1 MTGDLLDLEKAARDA
16 MVAVGRGLDTVA
28 ALVAQVDRSL
38 VRLGQ
43 PASGMMADIERA
55 RGEFR
60 KTSPV
65 VPTWGPGCRAA
76 MTLKEA
82 SQAWSDL
89 ASQQAEPI
97 MERFDLV
104 GMAKDKG
111 RGDWSGDGMD
121 AYSATLNHQW
131 HIAEGLTA
139 LMREAA
145 RAMSTMDETL
155 HSWWMGAM
163 GLIIGLGLTVI
174 GLMTAFVIA
183 VKSGLA
189 VLAALEA
196 TGVVIGSVGGMAAAE
211 AMLPLV
217 VPLAALA
224 GAGIALA
231 LAADGLDGA
240 KRGVI
245 DAEAGKLAA
254 LVDRFQASTPWRTE
268 RDVLAAGR
276 W

>member
-1 MTGDLLDLEKAARDA
+1 M
-16 MVAVGRGLDTVA
+16 
-28 ALVAQVDRSL
+28 
-38 VRLGQ
+38 
-43 PASGMMADIERA
+43 
-55 RGEFR
+55 
-60 KTSPV
+60 
-65 VPTWGPGCRAA
+65 
-76 MTLKEA
+76 
-82 SQAWSDL
+82 
-89 ASQQAEPI
+89 
-97 MERFDLV
+97 
-104 GMAKDKG
+104 
-111 RGDWSGDGMD
+111 
-121 AYSATLNHQW
+121 
-131 HIAEGLTA
+131 
-139 LMREAA
+139 
-145 RAMSTMDETL
+145 
-155 HSWWMGAM
+155 
-163 GLIIGLGLTVI
+163 
-174 GLMTAFVIA
+174 A

-196 TGVVIGSVGGMAAAE
+196 MGVVIGSVGGMAAAE

-268 RDVLAAGR
+268 RDMLAAGR